1 MSWTENDG
9 SQRLRCVHSRQTGL
23 RLGKRIF
30 LRLENRPYVAGGGRR
45 MNKKQ
50 ITIIIIALIVSVLLG
65 VWLPGVDAQAP
76 VSPLSPPPAN
86 TNG

>member
-1 MSWTENDG
+1 M
-9 SQRLRCVHSRQTGL
+9 
-23 RLGKRIF
+23 
-30 LRLENRPYVAGGGRR
+30 AGGGRR

-76 VSPLSPPPAN
+76 VSPLSPPLPPDGA
-86 TNG
+86 GVIEAEPSWYCWVGVCYEW